1 ALRYTVG
8 RRNASVEVKWAADAT
23 RLGDF
28 ETKTAGYAIL
38 NFNAGV
44 QVMLAGRLHS
54 FTARVD
60 NVLDTEYR
68 NHLSRI
74 KDIMPEP
81 GRNFALMYRVTI

>member
-1 ALRYTVG
+1 LRYSAG

-28 ETKTAGYAIL
+28 ETTTKGYAIL
-38 NFNAGV
+38 NLNAGMQLMV
-44 QVMLAGRLHS
+44 AGRLHS
-54 FTARVD
+54 ITARID
-60 NVLDTEYR
+60 NVLDAEYR

-74 KDIMPEP
+74 KDIMPQP